1 MSEQASPVE
10 KPRPLRREAEADRLS
25 AHLRREKR
33 FLEESEQTL
42 LDSGLD
48 PAQVRALFA
57 RRHAELAAL
66 QGLPEEF
73 RGLKDR
79 SRLPDV
85 LLNLEGLGRALV
97 QLRVRSGLSQRELA
111 RRTGVHESQVSR
123 DEKIGYGNATIG
135 RLQRVIKALDGRLVS
150 TW

>member
-1 MSEQASPVE
+1 MSEQESPVE

-25 AHLRREKR
+25 AHLGREKR
-33 FLEESEQTL
+33 FLEESKKTL

-48 PAQVRALFA
+48 PAQIRALFA
-57 RRHAELAAL
+57 RRHAELATL
-66 QGLPEEF
+66 QVLPAEF
-73 RGLKDR
+73 RELKDR
-79 SRLPDV
+79 SRLPDALV
-85 LLNLEGLGRALV
+85 NLEGLGRALV

-135 RLQRVIKALDGRLVS
+135 RLQRVIQALDGRLVS